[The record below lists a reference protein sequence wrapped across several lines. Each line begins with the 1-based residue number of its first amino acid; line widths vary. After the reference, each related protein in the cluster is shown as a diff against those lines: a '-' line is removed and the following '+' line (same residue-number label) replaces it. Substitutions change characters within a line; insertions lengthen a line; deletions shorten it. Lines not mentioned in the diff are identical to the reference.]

1 MITPIWPE
9 KHIIGTAPKKGSGF
23 WGVNEPLGETTE
35 NTLLRL
41 AFHDCIPYLD
51 GGVDDRLV
59 FILMIKLSQCF

>member
-9 KHIIGTAPKKGSGF
+9 KHIIGTAPKKGSGN
-23 WGVNEPLGETTE
+23 WGLNEPLGETTE

-51 GGVDDRLV
+51 GGVDDR
-59 FILMIKLSQCF
+59 

>member
-9 KHIIGTAPKKGSGF
+9 KRIIGTA
-23 WGVNEPLGETTE
+23 WGRRGLKDPLGETTE
-35 NTLLRL
+35 TTLLRL

-59 FILMIKLSQCF
+59 FFFDD

>member
-9 KHIIGTAPKKGSGF
+9 KRTIGTAWNK
-23 WGVNEPLGETTE
+23 WGLKDPLGETTE

-59 FILMIKLSQCF
+59 YS